1 MRKIDEIILH
11 CSATPE
17 GREHDVEDIRR
28 WHVDGRGWSDVG
40 YHYIILL
47 DGTVQAGRPVN
58 IQGAHC
64 KGQNKTTV
72 GICYIGG
79 CDKLMKA
86 KDTMNHGQE
95 KAFLN
100 LVESLRGVFGKTI
113 KVTGHNEYSSHKA
126 CPSFVVKEKWPDI
139 NG

>member
-79 CDKLMKA
+79 CDKLDRK
-86 KDTMNHGQE
+86 
-95 KAFLN
+95 
-100 LVESLRGVFGKTI
+100 S
-113 KVTGHNEYSSHKA
+113 
-126 CPSFVVKEKWPDI
+126 VV
-139 NG
+139 